1 MIWLGSVFLFT
12 LLIGMPI
19 AFVLGVSALAYFLLT
34 GQTQFLLVLPQ
45 RMLAGMD
52 MFVLLAIPLFVLAGS
67 IMDVGGL
74 TRRLIGVANSVVG
87 RFRGG
92 LSLTAIWGCFLF
104 GGVSGSAAAD
114 AAAIGTVMVPD
125 MKRQGYDVDYSAGL
139 IAVSSLMAPLVPPS
153 IAMIIYGALS
163 GTSISQLLIAGIAPG
178 LMLAV
183 LLSVYAVWVAH
194 RRQYP
199 KAPKQAAAEIAQGF
213 VKALPV
219 LFLPVLIVGG
229 IRGGIFTATEA
240 AAIAALYALLVATFV
255 YRAMNWRFLKEAM
268 MSTAI
273 ITAAIYFL
281 IGIANVAGFIF
292 AIEQLPQKAVALLT
306 GISDNKYVILLM
318 VNLILLVMGM
328 FLDTVGVLILTVPA
342 LTAIGHTLGMDPVH
356 LGVMVVFNVLVGFVT
371 PPVGLCLFVIAGV
384 TGRPMEKIAL
394 KALPMIGIALVVLGL
409 IAVFP
414 QISLILPQLLGARG

>member
-1 MIWLGSVFLFT
+1 MIWLGTTFLIT

-19 AFVLGVSALAYFLLT
+19 AFVLGVSALAYFVMT
-34 GQTQFLLVLPQ
+34 GQTNFLLVLPQ

-74 TRRLIGVANSVVG
+74 TRRLIGFANSIVG

-163 GTSISQLLIAGIAPG
+163 GTSIAQLLIAGLAPG
-178 LMLAV
+178 FMLAI
-183 LLSVYAVWVAH
+183 LLSIYAVWVA
-194 RRQYP
+194 RVRNYPTAERQSM
-199 KAPKQAAAEIAQGF
+199 AEIFQGF
-213 VKALPV
+213 VKAIPV
-219 LFLPVLIVGG
+219 LFLPILIVVG

-240 AAIAALYALLVATFV
+240 AALAALYALLVATFV
-255 YRAMNWRFLKEAM
+255 YRAMNLRFLKEALV
-268 MSTAI
+268 STAL

-281 IGIANVAGFIF
+281 IAIANVAGFIF

-318 VNLILLVMGM
+318 VNIILLFMGM
-328 FLDTVGVLILTVPA
+328 FLDTIGVLILTVPA
-342 LTAIGHTLGMDPVH
+342 LMAIGQTLGMDPVH

-384 TGRPMEKIAL
+384 TGRPMEKIAV
-394 KALPMIGIALVVLGL
+394 KALPMIGIALIVLTCVAL
-409 IAVFP
+409 FP
-414 QISLILPQLLGARG
+414 QISLILPELLGAR

>member
-1 MIWLGSVFLFT
+1 M
-12 LLIGMPI
+12 LIGMPI
-19 AFVLGVSALAYFLLT
+19 AFVLGFSALTYFVMT

-52 MFVLLAIPLFVLAGS
+52 LFVLLAIPLFVLAGS

-74 TRRLIGVANSVVG
+74 TRRLIGFANSIVG

-92 LSLTAIWGCFLF
+92 LSLTAVWGCFLF

-125 MKRQGYDVDYSAGL
+125 MTRQGYDVDYSAAL

-163 GTSISQLLIAGIAPG
+163 GTSISQLLIAGLAPG
-178 LMLAV
+178 ILLAIA
-183 LLSVYAVWVAH
+183 LSIYAVWVA
-194 RRQYP
+194 RVRNYP
-199 KAPKQAAAEIAQGF
+199 KSEPQSAAEIARGF
-213 VKALPV
+213 WKAIPVMLLPII
-219 LFLPVLIVGG
+219 IVVG

-240 AAIAALYALLVATFV
+240 AAIAAVYALLVATFV
-255 YRAMNWRFLKEAM
+255 YRAMSLRFLKDAFV
-268 MSTAI
+268 STAI
-273 ITAAIYFL
+273 ITSAIYFL
-281 IGIANVAGFIF
+281 IAIANVAGFIF

-306 GISDNKYVILLM
+306 GISDNPYVILLM

-328 FLDTVGVLILTVPA
+328 FLDTIGVLILTVPA
-342 LTAIGHTLGMDPVH
+342 LMAIGNTLGMEPVH

-371 PPVGLCLFVIAGV
+371 PPVGLCLFVISGV
-384 TGRPMEKIAL
+384 TGRPMEKVAV
-394 KALPMIGIALVVLGL
+394 KALPMIGIALIVLGL
-409 IAVFP
+409 ITVFP
-414 QISLILPQLLGARG
+414 QISLFLPEILGAR

>member
-1 MIWLGSVFLFT
+1 MIWLGTTFIFT

-19 AFVLGVSALAYFLLT
+19 AFVLGVSALSYFVFT
-34 GQTQFLLVLPQ
+34 GQTNFLLVLPQ

-74 TRRLIGVANSVVG
+74 TRRLIGFANSIVG

-178 LMLAV
+178 IILAV
-183 LLSVYAVWVAH
+183 FLSVYAVWVAH
-194 RRQYP
+194 VRQYP
-199 KAPKQAAAEIAQGF
+199 KSDRQSASEILQGLW
-213 VKALPV
+213 KAGPVMMLPII
-219 LFLPVLIVGG
+219 IVVG

-240 AAIAALYALLVATFV
+240 AAVAAIYALLIATFV
-255 YRAMNWRFLKEAM
+255 YRAMSWRFLKQAFV
-268 MSTAI
+268 STAI
-273 ITAAIYFL
+273 ITSAIYFL
-281 IGIANVAGFIF
+281 IAIANVAGFIF

-306 GISDNKYVILLM
+306 SLSDNKYVILLM
-318 VNLILLVMGM
+318 VNLILLFLGM
-328 FLDTVGVLILTVPA
+328 FLDTIGVLILTVPA
-342 LTAIGHTLGMDPVH
+342 LMAIGKTLEMEPVH

-384 TGRPMEKIAL
+384 TGRPMERIAM
-394 KALPMIGIALVVLGL
+394 KALPMIGIALIVLAL
-409 IAVFP
+409 ITLFP
-414 QISLILPQLLGARG
+414 QISLFLPQVLGAG

>member
-1 MIWLGSVFLFT
+1 MIWLGSTFLVT
-12 LLIGMPI
+12 LLIGLPI
-19 AFVLGVSALAYFLLT
+19 AFVLGISCLAYFLFT
-34 GQTQFLLVLPQ
+34 GQTQFLLVVPQ

-52 MFVLLAIPLFVLAGS
+52 MFVLLAIPLFVLAGN

-92 LSLTAIWGCFLF
+92 MSLTAIWGCFLF

-125 MKRQGYDVDYSAGL
+125 MKRQGYDVDYSAAL

-163 GTSISQLLIAGIAPG
+163 GTSISQLLIAGVAPG
-178 LMLAV
+178 ILLAV
-183 LLSVYAVWVAH
+183 FLSVYAVYVA
-194 RRQYP
+194 RRENYP
-199 KAPKQAAAEIAQGF
+199 VAPKQSLRDFAQGF
-213 VKALPV
+213 FKALPV

-229 IRGGIFTATEA
+229 IRGGVVTATEA
-240 AAIAALYALLVATFV
+240 ASVAAIYALLVATFV
-255 YRAMNWRFLKEAM
+255 YRAMSWRFLKEAM
-268 MSTAI
+268 VSTAI

-292 AIEQLPQKAVALLT
+292 AIEQLPQKTVALLT
-306 GISDNKYVILLM
+306 GISDNPYIILLM

-342 LTAIGHTLGMDPVH
+342 LTAIGQTLGMDPVH

-394 KALPMIGIALVVLGL
+394 KALPMIGIALIVLAL
-409 IAVFP
+409 ITIFP
-414 QISLILPQLLGARG
+414 QVSLILPELLGAR